1 MSQVT
6 SLSPEQAAARKR
18 YVGGSEIASLFGC
31 GYKTELELWLE
42 KAGQLDPEPLTAEW
56 IEGGTFMEPGIAAW
70 VAHRTGYKLEKVT
83 RHCAHPTVA
92 GWGASLDYEIVG
104 HADGPGVAQIKRVNW
119 FLGKKAWVLEPGEE
133 EAPPHIELQLQHEMG
148 AIDYDWG
155 LIGADIGGTLRVIER
170 PRDPN
175 VQLAIADRVGAF
187 WDSIK
192 AGTMPEPN
200 PARDL
205 ATLKR
210 LWPTATIGKWAPFTD
225 DLAQHLHDLETGR
238 AYARAG
244 ETLAEAAA
252 TAILWRVRDAE
263 GVQLPDG
270 NILSAVVTKRKGYVV
285 ADTSYRQLKVAKPKA
300 GKGSKDKGETTD
312 E

>member
-1 MSQVT
+1 MPEVT
-6 SLSPEQAAARKR
+6 SLSPEQAAARSR

-56 IEGGTFMEPGIAAW
+56 IEAGTFMEPGIAAW
-70 VAHRTGYKLEKVT
+70 VSHRTGYKLKKVT
-83 RHCAHPTVA
+83 RYCTHPTVA
-92 GWGASLDYEIVG
+92 GWGASLDYEIID
-104 HADGPGVAQIKRVNW
+104 HPDGPGVAQIKRVNW
-119 FLGKKAWVLEPGEE
+119 FLGKKAWGLEPGEE

-148 AIDYDWG
+148 AIGYEWG

-170 PRDPN
+170 PRDEG
-175 VQLAIADRVGAF
+175 VQQAIADRVGAF
-187 WDSIK
+187 WESIK

-210 LWPTATIGKWAPFTD
+210 LWPSAVVGKWAPFTED
-225 DLAQHLHDLETGR
+225 MAQMLHDLETGR

-244 ETLAEAAA
+244 DTLAEAAS
-252 TAILWRVRDAE
+252 TALLWRVRDAE

-270 NILSAVVTKRKGYVV
+270 RVLTAKTTKRKGYVV
-285 ADTSYRQLKVAKPKA
+285 QDTSFRQLSIAKAKPA
-300 GKGSKDKGETTD
+300 KGSETKGDDTNE
-312 E
+312 